1 MNTGQPSRRLTPLW
15 RQLNFSL
22 MWTSTAAS
30 GFGDRMIMLASLTL
44 IGGLAANADATSLNA
59 ATQFW
64 FFLPYLFFSI
74 VGGWLSDR
82 LPRKWVLLGCDES
95 RGLILLY
102 CSWLLASAT
111 GVAHLP
117 DDQHWKIY
125 ASLFAI
131 GSFAAIFNPARN
143 AIIPQII
150 PRAQL
155 QAGNAVI
162 LVIAIVA
169 AQVGLLVG
177 GKIIDPQFA
186 STIRTGL
193 IIGALFYLVSGWF
206 FAFLK
211 PVKHQSHSTIE
222 APQSK
227 PKHFGYS
234 LKYCIQHKRILAL
247 IAMNM
252 LVWAV
257 ASVVASS
264 ILGLSKYHF
273 DFQSTQLMKHFTTVT
288 ATLGVGMLIGAGF
301 IAWVRT
307 RREAGL
313 ILFTAFIFVGFFM
326 LTFALVPV
334 VWVMYVSAFCI
345 GLFGNMIIISVMTL
359 LQTSTANFIRG
370 RVMGLN
376 SMANTSCSVAT
387 YFAIWRLPNADD
399 NIRYVVLLLGP
410 VLLILG
416 ITCLIRYAT
425 HGPAEHGIANAGWRI
440 ARLFCFVW
448 HRLEVFG
455 QHNVPH
461 TGAVILAANHTT
473 GLDPFVM
480 QSRVTRM
487 VRWLM
492 MKNYQYKALNPLWK
506 AINPI
511 AIGEDES
518 RLTQVR
524 TLVKILKHGD
534 IVGLFPEGA
543 LQREVRELQPFESG
557 ITWIAKK
564 SGAVIVP
571 VWIEG
576 TPLKH
581 KMIWHFLCPS
591 HTTVTFGKP
600 MSIGKD
606 DDEKQALKELRQRM
620 LALRS
625 DSDQNSAE

>member
-1 MNTGQPSRRLTPLW
+1 
-15 RQLNFSL
+15 

-44 IGGLAANADATSLNA
+44 IGGLAASGDATALNA

-102 CSWLLASAT
+102 CAWLLAAAT
-111 GVAHLP
+111 GAAHLP
-117 DDQHWKIY
+117 EDQHWKIY

-150 PRAQL
+150 PRSQL
-155 QAGNAVI
+155 QSGNAVI
-162 LVIAIVA
+162 LVIAVIA

-177 GKIIDPQFA
+177 GQIIDPEQA

-193 IIGALFYLVSGWF
+193 IIGSLFYLISGWF

-211 PVKHQSHSTIE
+211 PIQHHTHTDKPVE
-222 APQSK
+222 K
-227 PKHFGYS
+227 PKAKRFGYS
-234 LKYCIQHKRILAL
+234 LKYCLEHKRILAL

-257 ASVVASS
+257 ASVVSSS

-273 DFQSTQLMKHFTTVT
+273 GFEDKQLMQHYTFVT
-288 ATLGVGMLIGAGF
+288 ATLGVGMLLGAAF
-301 IAWVRT
+301 IAWIRT

-313 ILFTAFIFVGFFM
+313 IMFSAFMFVGFFL
-326 LTFALVPV
+326 LTLGFVPV
-334 VWVMYVSAFCI
+334 VWVMYVSAFAI
-345 GLFGNMIIISVMTL
+345 GLFGNMIIITVMTL
-359 LQTSTANFIRG
+359 LQTSSANYIRG

-376 SMANTSCSVAT
+376 SMANTSCSVLT
-387 YFAIWRLPNADD
+387 YLAIWRLPDADA

-410 VLLILG
+410 LLLLLG
-416 ITCLIRYAT
+416 ITQLYRYMT
-425 HGPAEHGIANAGWRI
+425 HGLSPVKLANVFWRI
-440 ARLFCFVW
+440 ERLYCFVW
-448 HRLEVFG
+448 HRLEVRG
-455 QHNVPH
+455 QHHVPH

-480 QSRVTRM
+480 QARVTRM

-492 MKNYQYKALNPLWK
+492 MKNYQYKFADPLWK

-511 AIGEDES
+511 AIGQDES

-524 TLVKILKHGD
+524 TLVNILKQGD

-543 LQREVRELQPFESG
+543 LQREVRELKLFESG

-576 TPLKH
+576 TPVKH
-581 KMIWHFLCPS
+581 HMFWHFACPS

-600 MSIGKD
+600 LVVGKD
-606 DDEKQALKELRQRM
+606 DDEAAALEELRTRM
-620 LALRS
+620 LALR
-625 DSDQNSAE
+625 

>member
-1 MNTGQPSRRLTPLW
+1 MNTGPTSRKTLPLW

-30 GFGDRMIMLASLTL
+30 GFGDRMIMLGSLTL
-44 IGGLAANADATSLNA
+44 LGGLAANADATAINA

-95 RGLILLY
+95 RGLIMLY
-102 CSWLLASAT
+102 CAWLLASAT
-111 GVAHLP
+111 GSAHLP

-150 PRAQL
+150 PRSQL
-155 QAGNAVI
+155 QAGNAII
-162 LVIAIVA
+162 LVIAIIA
-169 AQVGLLVG
+169 AQVGLVVG
-177 GKIIDPQFA
+177 GKIIDPEMA

-193 IIGALFYLVSGWF
+193 IIGSLFYLISGWF

-211 PVKHQSHSTIE
+211 PVKHHTHTNQPT
-222 APQSK
+222 PK
-227 PKHFGYS
+227 PKAKAFGYS
-234 LKYCIQHKRILAL
+234 LKYCLQHKRIASL
-247 IAMNM
+247 IVMNM

-257 ASVVASS
+257 ASVVTSS
-264 ILGLSKYHF
+264 ILGVSKIHF
-273 DFQSTQLMKHFTTVT
+273 DLQDKALMEHYTMVT
-288 ATLGVGMLIGAGF
+288 ATLGVGMLVGAGV

-313 ILFTAFIFVGFFM
+313 IMFTAFLFVGVFL
-326 LTFALVPV
+326 LTMALVPV
-334 VWVMYVSAFCI
+334 MWVMYLSAFCI

-359 LQTSTANFIRG
+359 LQTSAANFIRG

-376 SMANTSCSVAT
+376 SMANTTCSVLT
-387 YFAIWRLPNADD
+387 HLCIWRLPNADV
-399 NIRYVVLLLGP
+399 NIRYVMLILGP
-410 VLLILG
+410 VLLLLG
-416 ITCLIRYAT
+416 LSQLIRYARS
-425 HGPAEHGIANAGWRI
+425 GPMLNPIANACWRI
-440 ARLFCFVW
+440 ERLYCFVW
-448 HRLEVFG
+448 HRLEVRG
-455 QHNVPH
+455 QHHVPH

-480 QSRVTRM
+480 QARVTRM

-492 MKNYQYKALNPLWK
+492 MKNYQYKAMEPLWK

-511 AIGEDES
+511 AISEDES
-518 RLTQVR
+518 RLSQVR
-524 TLVKILKHGD
+524 LLVNILKQGD

-543 LQREVRELQPFESG
+543 LQREERELKEFQSG

-581 KMIWHFLCPS
+581 HMLWHFLCPS
-591 HTTVTFGKP
+591 KTTVTFGKP
-600 MSIGKD
+600 MVVDKTA
-606 DDEKQALKELRQRM
+606 DEAQALAELRECM
-620 LALRS
+620 LALK
-625 DSDQNSAE
+625 